1 MGCTAFVL
9 SGGNIFVALLAS
21 LLCGA
26 LVGAFYG
33 NMVTMFKLPP
43 FIAGLAISSIAE
55 GIVMIYTNASP
66 IQGIKGTWFSWLGQG
81 YIFSIPTPIVICL
94 VMMVATWFIL
104 RKTTFGRHCVATGGN
119 RAAAEACGIRTKRVI
134 NTVYIMDGVLC
145 ALASCVF
152 MGRLGVSSYYQ
163 LLAKGIMILVAVIV
177 DMKTK
182 ESIAKSDM
190 KK

>member
-9 SGGNIFVALLAS
+9 SGGNIVVALLAS

-33 NMVTMFKLPP
+33 SMVTMFKLPP
-43 FIAGLAISSIAE
+43 FIVGLAISSIAE

-119 RAAAEACGIRTKRVI
+119 RAA
-134 NTVYIMDGVLC
+134 
-145 ALASCVF
+145 
-152 MGRLGVSSYYQ
+152 
-163 LLAKGIMILVAVIV
+163 
-177 DMKTK
+177 
-182 ESIAKSDM
+182 
-190 KK
+190 